1 MLLAQAPGMIH
12 LRMNKK
18 QKLELTWIGKENRP
32 RLEPRLL
39 LQDLEKSYHVPHRV
53 SDHDIFDN
61 KLIFG
66 DNLLALKALE
76 QELAGKTKCVFIDPP
91 YNTGSALQHYDDGV
105 EHSLWL
111 ALIRDRIEVL
121 RNLLS
126 PDGSI
131 WITID
136 DSEGHYLKVLCDEV
150 FGRRNFIGTVTWE
163 KTTIVHNNATLF
175 SSATDMV
182 LAFAKDIDQ
191 FRMGRMPRSERNLS
205 DYSNPDDDPRGP
217 WASSPLHVSLTS
229 GQRGKQHAATGKS
242 SGLFPIINPH
252 GEEIWPP
259 KGRCWGYSPESIKG
273 FQNEKLLSW
282 GKDSRNQPRL
292 KRFLRDNKEG
302 VVPTTLWTSSEV
314 GHITMSKRINHY
326 Q

>member
-1 MLLAQAPGMIH
+1 
-12 LRMNKK
+12 
-18 QKLELTWIGKENRP
+18 
-32 RLEPRLL
+32 
-39 LQDLEKSYHVPHRV
+39 
-53 SDHDIFDN
+53 
-61 KLIFG
+61 
-66 DNLLALKALE
+66 
-76 QELAGKTKCVFIDPP
+76 
-91 YNTGSALQHYDDGV
+91 
-105 EHSLWL
+105 LWL